1 MKIIDLIKMGLRN
14 LSRRKARTALTVL
27 GVVIGT
33 ISIVAM
39 VSIGL
44 GMSESFEKQYMQ
56 NGEMTII
63 RIEQYGAIVDD
74 KGEWIGSKD
83 QVLDDNLVNM
93 LRGIEHIKAIAP
105 MIETQV
111 TLKSGKYTSW
121 AQVRAIGKDAFSEF
135 GFPELTGGSYPSAEN
150 NKNFVFSYEML
161 HNNFYYS
168 NGRKYE
174 TKEIDPAVDKVELT
188 FPEYNYNKNPRKKQF
203 VLQIKDYAAMGETEN
218 WEHNY
223 YCYMDIDYF
232 KEIYRKYAAT
242 LTVEDRKKALAAI
255 ERYSIV
261 YVNVDN
267 IKNVTAVQDAIKE
280 LGYQTYSDM
289 QYLEPLQKTSNM
301 LQLVLGCIGGVAMF
315 VSAINIA
322 NTMVMSIYERTREI
336 GIMKV
341 LGCMVKDVR
350 KLFLFEAAMIGLIG
364 SIIGVA
370 LSFLASMAINK
381 YGGPIFAALMQ
392 GSGVY
397 DVGEAKFSIIPWWL
411 PIVASAL
418 GIAVGVLSGYL
429 PARRATKIS
438 AIEAMK
444 ANA

>member
-1 MKIIDLIKMGLRN
+1 MKFIDLVKMGLRN
-14 LSRRKARTALTVL
+14 LTRRKARTALTVL

-56 NGEMTII
+56 NGQMTVIQI
-63 RIEQYGAIVDD
+63 QQYGDTWD
-74 KGEWIGSKD
+74 ENGNWTGSTN
-83 QVLDDNLVNM
+83 QILDDNLVEQ
-93 LRGIEHIKAIAP
+93 LRSIPHIKAIAP
-105 MIETQV
+105 MFETYVQ
-111 TLKSGKYTSW
+111 LYSGKYQTGV
-121 AQVRAIGKDAFSEF
+121 QVRAIGKDAFKEF
-135 GFPELTGGSYPSAEN
+135 GFPGLTAGHYPDEEDN
-150 NKNFVFSYEML
+150 TMFVFSNQSLQY
-161 HNNFYYS
+161 FYNWNS
-168 NGRKYE
+168 RKYD
-174 TKEIDPAVDKVELT
+174 TKSVDPATDKVILK
-188 FPEYNYNKNPRKKQF
+188 FQDGYSQNPRKKEF
-203 VLQIKDYAAMGETEN
+203 SLQIKNYAIMEETD
-218 WEHNY
+218 NY
-223 YCYMDIDYF
+223 QYGYCCYMDINYY
-232 KEIYRKYAAT
+232 KELYKKYAAT
-242 LTVEDRKKALAAI
+242 LTVEDRKKAMAKI
-255 ERYSIV
+255 EKYSTI

-301 LQLVLGCIGGVAMF
+301 LQTVLGAIGGVAML

-341 LGCMVKDVR
+341 LGCFVKDVR

-364 SIIGVA
+364 SAIGVA
-370 LSFLASMAINK
+370 LSYVASMLINK
-381 YGGPIFAALMQ
+381 FGGPLFEALMN

-397 DVGEAKFSIIPWWL
+397 DVGDAKFSIIPWWL
-411 PIVASAL
+411 PLLAAAL
-418 GIAVGVLSGYL
+418 GILVGVLSGYL
-429 PARRATKIS
+429 PARRATRIS

>member
-1 MKIIDLIKMGLRN
+1 MKFIDLVKMGLRN
-14 LSRRKARTALTVL
+14 LTRRKARTALTVL

-56 NGEMTII
+56 NGEMTVI
-63 RIEQYGAIVDD
+63 RIEQYGSIYDEN
-74 KGEWIGSKD
+74 GNWSGSST
-83 QVLDDNLVNM
+83 QVLNDNLVEQ
-93 LRGIEHIKAIAP
+93 LRNIPHIKAIAP
-105 MIETQV
+105 MLESQV
-111 TLKSGKYTSW
+111 QLYCGKYQTW
-121 AQVRAIGKDAFSEF
+121 AQVRAIGREAFAEF
-135 GFPELTGGSYPSAEN
+135 GFPGLTDGQYPNDEDNTMFVYSYGT
-150 NKNFVFSYEML
+150 L
-161 HNNFYYS
+161 HDSFYYYS
-168 NGRKYE
+168 QSKYA
-174 TKEIDPAVDKVELT
+174 TKEVDPATDKVVMK
-188 FPEYNYNKNPRKKQF
+188 FSPYEYNRNERKKEYS
-203 VLQIKDYAAMGETEN
+203 LTIKNYAAMEETDN
-218 WEHNY
+218 WEYNY

-232 KEIYRKYAAT
+232 KEQYKKYAAT
-242 LTVEDRKKALAAI
+242 LTVEDRKKALAKIAN
-255 ERYSIV
+255 YSII

-267 IKNVTAVQDAIKE
+267 IKNVTEVQDAIKE

-301 LQLVLGCIGGVAMF
+301 LQTVLGAIGGVAML

-341 LGCMVKDVR
+341 LGCFVKDVR

-364 SIIGVA
+364 SAIGVA
-370 LSFLASMAINK
+370 LSYVASMLINK
-381 YGGPIFAALMQ
+381 FGGPLFEALMN

-397 DVGEAKFSIIPWWL
+397 DVGDAKFSIIPWWL
-411 PIVASAL
+411 PLLAAAL
-418 GIAVGVLSGYL
+418 GIMVGVLSGYL
-429 PARRATKIS
+429 PARRATRIS